1 MMKKI
6 ILWTGAIL
14 LLTTGC
20 SYDKKNYSIRTLNNM
35 TYVKKTEIKND
46 VILVFRQ
53 PNGVR
58 RELYWDDYK
67 DSFLVEDKK
76 YDIDFM
82 AGDKKSPDRIVH
94 IELSDATKEEK
105 PND

>member
-1 MMKKI
+1 MKKI

-14 LLTTGC
+14 FLTAGC
-20 SYDKKNYSIRTLNNM
+20 SYDEKSYSIRTLNNM

-46 VILVFRQ
+46 VTLVFTQ

-58 RELYWDDYK
+58 RELYWNDYK

-82 AGDKKSPDRIVH
+82 AGDKKRPDRIVH
-94 IELSDATKEEK
+94 IELSDATKEK
-105 PND
+105 NPND

>member
-1 MMKKI
+1 MKKI

-14 LLTTGC
+14 LLTAGC
-20 SYDKKNYSIRTLNNM
+20 SYDKKSYNIRALNNM

-46 VILVFRQ
+46 VTLVFTQ

-67 DSFLVEDKK
+67 DSFLVKDKK

-82 AGDKKSPDRIVH
+82 AGDKKRPDRIVH
-94 IELSDATKEEK
+94 IELSDATKEEN

>member
-1 MMKKI
+1 MKKI

-14 LLTTGC
+14 IFTAGC
-20 SYDKKNYSIRTLNNM
+20 SYDKKSYSIRTLNNM
-35 TYVKKTEIKND
+35 TYVKKTEFKND
-46 VILVFRQ
+46 MIFVFTQ

-58 RELYWDDYK
+58 RELYWEGYK
-67 DSFLVEDKK
+67 DSFLVKDKK

-82 AGDKKSPDRIVH
+82 AGDKKTPDRIVH
-94 IELSDATKEEK
+94 IELSDSTKEEK